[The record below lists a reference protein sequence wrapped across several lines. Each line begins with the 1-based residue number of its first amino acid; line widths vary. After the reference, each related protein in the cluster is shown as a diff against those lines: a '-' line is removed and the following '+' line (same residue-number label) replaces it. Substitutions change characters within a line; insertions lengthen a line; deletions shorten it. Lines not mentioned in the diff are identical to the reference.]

1 MSRSID
7 ELLLYLDSLNVKFRV
22 DGDRLYCNAP
32 QGVLS
37 PDLSTQL
44 RERKQEILKHLTSS
58 VDLQPI
64 VPVPRNTNLPL
75 SFAQQ
80 RLWFLNQLEPN
91 SITYNLPFAVRL
103 TGTLNMPALEQSLN
117 EIVQRHETLRTTF
130 AIVNGQPIQVI
141 TPTLTLKLSVVDLQE
156 YPITKQ
162 EAEVLRLAVQE
173 SQLLFNLAQGPLL
186 RTTLL
191 HLSEKQYVLLFTMHH
206 IVSDGWSI
214 GLLIKEVTA
223 LYEAFCKGQPS
234 PLSELPIQYADF
246 AAWQQN
252 WLQGEVLNTLLT
264 YWKKQ
269 LGDNLPVL
277 QLPKNYRSSEVK
289 TSQEERQSLILSKT
303 LSQAIK
309 KLGDS
314 VGTTLFMTLLGA
326 FKVLLSWYTGDKDIV
341 VGTDIANRNR
351 IEVENLIGFF
361 VNQLVLRTDLFG
373 NPAFSDFLQRVR
385 KVCLEAYAHQD
396 LPFEKL
402 VSALNPKRDLNQTPL
417 FQVKFILQNAPIHS
431 LEVSN
436 LTLASLD
443 LENPV
448 GRVDLL
454 LELTD
459 TEQGIVGLLKYNKDL
474 FDTSSMARL
483 LNAFE
488 TILSQIVVEPAINL
502 NQLEKIVIISD
513 KEYQL
518 SEERKRK
525 EKYQQKLSI
534 IKRKVIG
541 ISTEVEN

>member
-58 VDLQPI
+58 VNLQPI

-91 SITYNLPFAVRL
+91 STTYNLPFAVRL

-130 AIVNGQPIQVI
+130 ALVNGQPIQVI

-214 GLLIKEVTA
+214 ALLIKEVTA

-474 FDTSSMARL
+474 FDTSSIARL

>member
-91 SITYNLPFAVRL
+91 STTYNLPFAVRL

-474 FDTSSMARL
+474 FDTSSIARL

>member
-1 MSRSID
+1 MKTI
-7 ELLLYLDSLNVKFRV
+7 EEFLLYLDSLNIKFRV

-37 PDLSTQL
+37 PELSTQL
-44 RERKQEILKHLTSS
+44 RERKQEILTHLTSS
-58 VDLQPI
+58 LALLPI
-64 VPVPRNTNLPL
+64 VPVPRNANLPL

-91 SITYNLPFAVRL
+91 STTYNLPFAVRL
-103 TGTLNMPALEQSLN
+103 TGTLNVPALERSLN
-117 EIVQRHETLRTTF
+117 EIVQRHEALRTTF
-130 AIVNGQPIQVI
+130 AIANGQPIQVI

-156 YPITKQ
+156 YSITKQ
-162 EAEVLRLAVQE
+162 ETEVLRLAVQE
-173 SQLLFNLAQGPLL
+173 SQSLFNLAQGPLL

-191 HLSEKQYVLLFTMHH
+191 HLSEQQYVLLLTMHH

-277 QLPKNYRSSEVK
+277 QLPIIRQSSEMK
-289 TSQEERQSLILSKT
+289 TSQEKRQNFILSQT

-326 FKVLLSWYTGDKDIV
+326 FKVLLYWYTGDRDIV

-351 IEVENLIGFF
+351 IEIENLIGFF
-361 VNQLVLRTDLFG
+361 VNQLVLRTNLSD
-373 NPAFSDFLQRVR
+373 NPTFSDLLQRVR

-402 VSALNPKRDLNQTPL
+402 VGALNPKRDFNQTPL
-417 FQVKFILQNAPIHS
+417 FQVKLILQNAPIHS
-431 LEVSN
+431 LELSE
-436 LTLASLD
+436 LTLTSLD
-443 LENPV
+443 LENQV
-448 GRVDLL
+448 ASVDLL

-459 TEQGIVGLLKYNKDL
+459 TEQGIVGLFKYNKDL
-474 FDTSSMARL
+474 FDASSITRL
-483 LNAFE
+483 INNFK
-488 TILSQIVVEPAINL
+488 TILSQIIIEPTISL
-502 NQLEKIVIISD
+502 NQLEEMIIKSD

-518 SEERKRK
+518 SEERKHK
-525 EKYQQKLSI
+525 EKSQQKLST
-534 IKRKVIG
+534 IKRKAIA
-541 ISTEVEN
+541 IEVEK

>member
-1 MSRSID
+1 MSRSIN

-91 SITYNLPFAVRL
+91 STTYNLPFAVRL

-252 WLQGEVLNTLLT
+252 WLQGEVLNNLLT

-459 TEQGIVGLLKYNKDL
+459 TEQGIVGLLKYSKDL
-474 FDTSSMARL
+474 FDTSSMSRL

-488 TILSQIVVEPAINL
+488 TILSQIVVEPAIKL
-502 NQLEKIVIISD
+502 NQLEEIVIKSD

-534 IKRKVIG
+534 IKRKVID
-541 ISTEVEN
+541 IAT

>member
-1 MSRSID
+1 MKTI
-7 ELLLYLDSLNVKFRV
+7 EEFLLYLDSLNIKFRV

-37 PDLSTQL
+37 PELSTQL
-44 RERKQEILKHLTSS
+44 RERKQEILTHLTSS
-58 VDLQPI
+58 VALLPI
-64 VPVPRNTNLPL
+64 VPVPQNANLPL

-91 SITYNLPFAVRL
+91 STTYNLPFAVRL
-103 TGTLNMPALEQSLN
+103 TGTLNVPALERSLN
-117 EIVQRHETLRTTF
+117 EIVQRHEALRTTF
-130 AIVNGQPIQVI
+130 AIANGQPIQVI

-156 YPITKQ
+156 YSITKQ
-162 EAEVLRLAVQE
+162 ETEVLRLAVQE
-173 SQLLFNLAQGPLL
+173 SQSLFNLAQGPLL

-191 HLSEKQYVLLFTMHH
+191 HLSEQQYVLLLIMHH

-277 QLPKNYRSSEVK
+277 QLPIIRQPSEMK
-289 TSQEERQSLILSKT
+289 TSQEERQNFILSKT

-326 FKVLLSWYTGDKDIV
+326 FKVLLYWYTGDIDIV

-351 IEVENLIGFF
+351 IEIENLIGFF
-361 VNQLVLRTDLFG
+361 VNQLVLRTNLSE
-373 NPAFSDFLQRVR
+373 NPTFSDLLQRVR

-402 VSALNPKRDLNQTPL
+402 VSALNPKRDFNQTPL

-431 LEVSN
+431 LELSD
-436 LTLASLD
+436 LTLTSLD
-443 LENPV
+443 LENQIAS
-448 GRVDLL
+448 VDLL

-459 TEQGIVGLLKYNKDL
+459 TNQGIVGLFKYNKDR
-474 FDTSSMARL
+474 FDASSITRL
-483 LNAFE
+483 INNFK
-488 TILSQIVVEPAINL
+488 TILSQIIIEPTMSL
-502 NQLEKIVIISD
+502 NQLEEMIIKSD

-525 EKYQQKLSI
+525 EKSQQKLST
-534 IKRKVIG
+534 IKRKAIA
-541 ISTEVEN
+541 IEVEK

>member
-91 SITYNLPFAVRL
+91 STTYNLPFAVRL

-277 QLPKNYRSSEVK
+277 QLSKNYRSSEVK

-326 FKVLLSWYTGDKDIV
+326 FKVLLSWYTGNKDIV
-341 VGTDIANRNR
+341 IGTDIANRNR

-373 NPAFSDFLQRVR
+373 NPAFSDFLHRVR

-459 TEQGIVGLLKYNKDL
+459 TEQGIVGLLKYSKDL

-541 ISTEVEN
+541 ISTEVEK

>member
-58 VDLQPI
+58 VNLQPI

-91 SITYNLPFAVRL
+91 STTYNLPFAVRL

-130 AIVNGQPIQVI
+130 ALVNGQPIQVI

-277 QLPKNYRSSEVK
+277 QLSKNYRSSEVK

-459 TEQGIVGLLKYNKDL
+459 TEQGIVGLLKYSKDL

-513 KEYQL
+513 KEYHL

-541 ISTEVEN
+541 ISTEVEK

>member
-1 MSRSID
+1 MKTI
-7 ELLLYLDSLNVKFRV
+7 EEFLLYLDSLNIKFRV

-37 PDLSTQL
+37 PELSTQL
-44 RERKQEILKHLTSS
+44 RERKQEILTHLTSS
-58 VDLQPI
+58 VALLPI
-64 VPVPRNTNLPL
+64 VPVPRNANLPL

-91 SITYNLPFAVRL
+91 STTYNLPFAVRL
-103 TGTLNMPALEQSLN
+103 TGTLNVPALEQSLN
-117 EIVQRHETLRTTF
+117 EIVQRHEALRTTF
-130 AIVNGQPIQVI
+130 AIANGQPIQVI

-156 YPITKQ
+156 YSITKQ
-162 EAEVLRLAVQE
+162 ETEVLRLAVQE
-173 SQLLFNLAQGPLL
+173 SQSLFNLAQGPLL

-191 HLSEKQYVLLFTMHH
+191 HLSEQQYVLLLIMHH

-277 QLPKNYRSSEVK
+277 QLPIIRQPSEMK
-289 TSQEERQSLILSKT
+289 TSQEERQSFILSKT

-326 FKVLLSWYTGDKDIV
+326 FKVLLYWYTGDRDIV

-351 IEVENLIGFF
+351 IEIENLIGFF
-361 VNQLVLRTDLFG
+361 VNQLVLRTDLSE
-373 NPAFSDFLQRVR
+373 NPTFSNLLQRVR

-402 VSALNPKRDLNQTPL
+402 VSALNPKRDFNQTPL
-417 FQVKFILQNAPIHS
+417 FQVKLILQNAPVHS
-431 LEVSN
+431 LEFSE
-436 LTLASLD
+436 LTLTSLD
-443 LENPV
+443 LENQIAS
-448 GRVDLL
+448 VDLL

-459 TEQGIVGLLKYNKDL
+459 TEQGIVGLFKYNKDL
-474 FDTSSMARL
+474 FDASSITRL
-483 LNAFE
+483 INNFKI
-488 TILSQIVVEPAINL
+488 ILSQIIIEPTINL
-502 NQLEKIVIISD
+502 NQLEEMIIKSD

-525 EKYQQKLSI
+525 EKSQQKLST
-534 IKRKVIG
+534 IKRKAIA
-541 ISTEVEN
+541 IEVEK

>member
-1 MSRSID
+1 MKTI
-7 ELLLYLDSLNVKFRV
+7 EEFLLYLDSLNIKFRV

-37 PDLSTQL
+37 PELSTQL
-44 RERKQEILKHLTSS
+44 RERKQEILTHLTSS
-58 VDLQPI
+58 LALLPI
-64 VPVPRNTNLPL
+64 VPVPRNANLPL

-91 SITYNLPFAVRL
+91 STTYNLPFAVRL
-103 TGTLNMPALEQSLN
+103 TGTLNVPALERSLN
-117 EIVQRHETLRTTF
+117 EIVQRHEALRTTF
-130 AIVNGQPIQVI
+130 AIANGQPIQVI

-156 YPITKQ
+156 YSITKQ
-162 EAEVLRLAVQE
+162 ETEVLRLAVQE
-173 SQLLFNLAQGPLL
+173 SQSLFNLAQGPLL

-191 HLSEKQYVLLFTMHH
+191 HLSEQQYVLLLIMHH

-277 QLPKNYRSSEVK
+277 QLPIIRQPSEMK
-289 TSQEERQSLILSKT
+289 TSQEERQNFILSTT

-326 FKVLLSWYTGDKDIV
+326 FKVLLYWYTGDRDIV

-351 IEVENLIGFF
+351 IEIENLIGFF
-361 VNQLVLRTDLFG
+361 VNQLVLRTNLSE
-373 NPAFSDFLQRVR
+373 NPTFSDLLQRLR

-402 VSALNPKRDLNQTPL
+402 VSALNPKRDFNQTPL
-417 FQVKFILQNAPIHS
+417 FQVKLILQNAPIHS
-431 LEVSN
+431 LELSE
-436 LTLASLD
+436 LTLTSLD
-443 LENPV
+443 LENQV
-448 GRVDLL
+448 ASVDLL

-459 TEQGIVGLLKYNKDL
+459 TEQGIVGLFKYNKDR
-474 FDTSSMARL
+474 FDASSITRL
-483 LNAFE
+483 INNFK
-488 TILSQIVVEPAINL
+488 TILSQIIIEPTISL
-502 NQLEKIVIISD
+502 NQLEQMIIKSD

-525 EKYQQKLSI
+525 EKSQQKLST
-534 IKRKVIG
+534 IKRKAIA
-541 ISTEVEN
+541 IEVEK

>member
-58 VDLQPI
+58 VNLQPI

-91 SITYNLPFAVRL
+91 STTYNLPFAVRL

-130 AIVNGQPIQVI
+130 ALVNGQPIQVI

-277 QLPKNYRSSEVK
+277 QLSKNYRSSEVK

-341 VGTDIANRNR
+341 VGTDIANRNM

-373 NPAFSDFLQRVR
+373 NPGFSDFLQRVR

-402 VSALNPKRDLNQTPL
+402 VSALNPKRDFNQTPL

-459 TEQGIVGLLKYNKDL
+459 TEQGIVGLLKYSKDL

-541 ISTEVEN
+541 ISTEVEK